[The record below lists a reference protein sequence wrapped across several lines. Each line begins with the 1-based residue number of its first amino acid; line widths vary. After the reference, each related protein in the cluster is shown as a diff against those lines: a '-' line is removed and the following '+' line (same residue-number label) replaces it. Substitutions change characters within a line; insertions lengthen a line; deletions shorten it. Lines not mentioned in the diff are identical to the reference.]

1 MRGPVRAVRPST
13 LNPAIPAPLEQ
24 VVLKLL
30 AKRQE
35 DRYQTPAE
43 LQADLEPIA
52 AKQGVETE

>member
-1 MRGPVRAVRPST
+1 VRPST

>member
-35 DRYQTPAE
+35 DRYQSPTEVLDA
-43 LQADLEPIA
+43 LRPII
-52 AKQGVETE
+52 KMHNLKI